1 MQLTIVLLLMFA
13 MSIGIATFIEN
24 DYGSEAS
31 KIAIY
36 NATWFEILL
45 LVLAINLIG
54 SLFTHKLWKRKKY
67 TTFIMHLSFVVIL
80 IGAALTRFVGYEGMM
95 HIREGKSSNQ
105 MLSDNTYITAKWGAD
120 GKETIVSDN
129 FFSEAHFDRVMGLDR
144 KKHYCVG

>member
-36 NATWFEILL
+36 KATWFEILL

-80 IGAALTRFVGYEGMM
+80 ISAALTRFVGYEGMM
-95 HIREGKSSNQ
+95 HIRKVNRP
-105 MLSDNTYITAKWGAD
+105 IRCCR
-120 GKETIVSDN
+120 TIPI
-129 FFSEAHFDRVMGLDR
+129 
-144 KKHYCVG
+144 